1 MKRRH
6 CCNDYTVTTS
16 NDISLSLTLFLSP
29 NVRSIPYI
37 PHFLFVFIGTFPLC
51 LSFPPLL
58 PALHLPAKTGIFD
71 AQQNTGSPFSP
82 HALPPLPVVRP
93 PSGTKNTAGSGA
105 APREPSVYPGAER
118 VKEVDEV
125 KVTCTVAFTLLTLC
139 SEVFRGLWRGGKME
153 GILGLVTL
161 FVRDIFF
168 SSSQCDAKL
177 SLALCTCGELHE
189 LI

>member
-82 HALPPLPVVRP
+82 RFLSSVRRRAL
-93 PSGTKNTAGSGA
+93 KIQ
-105 APREPSVYPGAER
+105 
-118 VKEVDEV
+118 
-125 KVTCTVAFTLLTLC
+125 
-139 SEVFRGLWRGGKME
+139 RGLVPPPANRQYTRVPRGWRKWTKWKW
-153 GILGLVTL
+153 LVRL
-161 FVRDIFF
+161 HLPFWRCAGRCFVV
-168 SSSQCDAKL
+168 
-177 SLALCTCGELHE
+177 CGVAVRWKGY
-189 LI
+189 